1 MDSANGTKTLVRSRG
16 NRVVAGVCG
25 GLAEYFGVDLTLIR
39 LLVAVIAVMTGGVV
53 ALAYLAAWLIIPEQG
68 ETISIAE
75 NLVSKNQHSPS
86 G

>member
-1 MDSANGTKTLVRSRG
+1 MDSGNRTKTLVRSRD
-16 NRVVAGVCG
+16 NRMVAGVCG

-39 LLVAVIAVMTGGVV
+39 VLVAVIALMTGGAG

-68 ETISIAE
+68 ENVSVAE